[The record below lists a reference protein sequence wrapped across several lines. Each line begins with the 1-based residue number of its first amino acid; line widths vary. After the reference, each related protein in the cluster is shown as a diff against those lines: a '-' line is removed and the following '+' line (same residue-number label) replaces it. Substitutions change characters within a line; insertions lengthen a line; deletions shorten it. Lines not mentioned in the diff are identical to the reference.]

1 MCHGARFTHRI
12 HLLPSEGRIIRMK
25 PHRLCRSIRISF
37 LLLVLPAI
45 PLNAANLADAQAVLK
60 RMESAYA
67 AVKDYR
73 VLVQVT
79 RAAES
84 TGKQTEEFT
93 YTFKKPGKIRVDSK
107 RPQPGP
113 VLVFP
118 DEEGKVSVR
127 LWGWRF
133 LDLHLDPDSLLLANP
148 SGQRI
153 DQTDFG
159 HLIRNIGRSMDGG
172 RRGPVEILD
181 EDQVVK
187 LRVMAEDHFRE
198 GRVTRY
204 QFTIDKN
211 TYFPAEIEERT
222 PDGAFER
229 KITFR
234 NLAIDTGVADTFF
247 RLDADQAAQGVD
259 K

>member
-1 MCHGARFTHRI
+1 M
-12 HLLPSEGRIIRMK
+12 
-25 PHRLCRSIRISF
+25 LCRFIRISL

-45 PLNAANLADAQAVLK
+45 PLNAANLADAHAVLK

-84 TGKQTEEFT
+84 TGKQTEEFI

-172 RRGPVEILD
+172 RRGPLEILD

-187 LRVMAEDHFRE
+187 IRVMAEDHFRE

-211 TYFPAEIEERT
+211 TYLPAEIEEWT
-222 PDGAFER
+222 PDGALER

-234 NLAIDTGVADTFF
+234 NLELNTDVPDAFF
-247 RLDADQAAQGVD
+247 RPD
-259 K
+259 KE